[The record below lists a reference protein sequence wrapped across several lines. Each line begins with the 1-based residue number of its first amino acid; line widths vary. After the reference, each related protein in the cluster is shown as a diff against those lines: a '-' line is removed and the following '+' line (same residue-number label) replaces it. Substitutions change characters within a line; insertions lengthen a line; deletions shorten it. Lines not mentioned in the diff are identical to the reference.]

1 MKTKLLTIGI
11 MSMSLALFAQV
22 KNDLSDVPN
31 LLTEKKVINAAD
43 AFDLFTNNEHTFM
56 GDFTVEVKAKVTSAD
71 QRGLDVEAKTAT
83 GKGFRVVTT
92 PTQIINQPLTREST
106 VLKDAL
112 DNAATSNSFRY
123 VVKNN
128 KLDLYRNNL
137 LVNTQPLDIQLLG
150 NLNMI
155 SKNNSEF
162 NEGNFESGMFG
173 GWTDPGVGATVAV
186 VDKPVTSPETE
197 QESKRCLQV
206 FYGSGLNS
214 VDVVSIFVMGVEP
227 NSTYEL
233 NYKYLPYLKNQPASG
248 GYNIK
253 VGVYND
259 PSTTSAMG
267 ANIHNGYQGNTTSTV
282 DPKWNNASPI
292 RFVTNE
298 SMEYVIIRIIAINNP
313 CRIYFD
319 DFVVTKT
326 EYPTEYP
333 AFKSIPANEADS
345 KVDKTGIYNPIN
357 LLADRNPGFEN
368 SQNTTNPNANNAG
381 AVLPTDSTMW
391 FSNQSVGGGTGGAR
405 VLTDSKGGTEGTKC
419 YLGRFESSYT
429 YFGYK
434 LPTLKPKTAYKASF
448 DLVSAKTPSNG
459 KRFYLSV
466 STTKSASGTGN
477 VILNSKVAQLGSTL
491 YVGTDTAKYEV
502 RRPEIA
508 FITPD
513 TVPAT
518 GLYMNWNIL
527 DTGDFLFNVDRM
539 TLVEQEDV
547 VFEPKGTLKI
557 GKNFFSGSA
566 DMEIESIKI
575 VDSAVSP
582 VDETALAKNYDTF
595 KSISFNNGQLYI
607 SGLSNEKLSIVDI
620 AGREVFST
628 FVYNSTESIS
638 LKLNKG
644 VYLAKTATKT
654 AKFFVK

>member
-1 MKTKLLTIGI
+1 MKTKLLALGM
-11 MSMSLALFAQV
+11 MSMSFGLFAQV
-22 KNDLSDVPN
+22 KSDLSDVPN

-43 AFDLFTNNEHTFM
+43 AFDLFINKDHTLS
-56 GDFTVEVKAKVTSAD
+56 GDFTLEVKAKVTSAD

-83 GKGFRVVTT
+83 GKGFRMITT
-92 PTQIINQPLTREST
+92 PTQIINQPLTKEST
-106 VLKDAL
+106 LIKDAL
-112 DNAATSNSFRY
+112 DNAAAVNAYRY

-128 KLDLYRNNL
+128 KFSLYRNNL
-137 LVNTQPLDIQLLG
+137 LVNTQPLDIMQLG
-150 NLNMI
+150 NLNLI

-162 NEGNFESGMFG
+162 NEGNFESGVFG
-173 GWTDPGVGATVAV
+173 GWTDFGVGATVNIA
-186 VDKPVTSPETE
+186 DKPITSPETE
-197 QESKRCLQV
+197 QAAGRCMHIS
-206 FYGSGLNS
+206 FSGGLNS
-214 VDVVSIFVMGVEP
+214 VDVVSYYVMGVEP

-259 PSTTSAMG
+259 PSTTTSMG
-267 ANIHNGYQGNTTSTV
+267 ANIHNGYQGGTTSTI
-282 DPKWNNASPI
+282 DPKWNNASTI

-313 CRIYFD
+313 CNIYFD
-319 DFVVTKT
+319 DFVLTKV
-326 EYPTEYP
+326 EYPTEFP
-333 AFKSIPANEADS
+333 AFKTIPANE
-345 KVDKTGIYNPIN
+345 VDNKANKTGIYNPIN

-368 SQNTTNPNANNAG
+368 SQNTTNPNTNNAG

-405 VLTDSKGGTEGTKC
+405 VLTGSLAGTEGTKC

-434 LPTLKPKTAYKASF
+434 LPVLKPKTAYKMSF

-459 KRFYLSV
+459 KRFYLGI

-477 VILNSKVAQLGSTL
+477 VNLNSKVTQLGSTL

-527 DTGDFLFNVDRM
+527 DGGDFLFNVDRM
-539 TLVEQEDV
+539 TLLEQEDV
-547 VFEPKGTLKI
+547 VFNPKGTIKI

-566 DMEIESIKI
+566 EMEIESIKI
-575 VDSAVSP
+575 TDSAVTP
-582 VDETALAKNYDTF
+582 VDETAVAKTMGTF
-595 KSISFNNGQLYI
+595 KSIWYNNGQLI
-607 SGLSNEKLSIVDI
+607 IGGLSNEKLSIVDI

-628 FVYNSTESIS
+628 VVKNDTETIR
-638 LKLNKG
+638 LNLNKG
-644 VYLAKTATKT
+644 VYLAKTANKT
-654 AKFFVK
+654 AKFVVK